1 MSQDSSFE
9 REPEDGFRTDY
20 FIFKN
25 SSTSQLLKKQGGDT
39 VTSDTQL
46 LKLMN
51 KRSGQLGSQLPPTPL
66 KKLTSGYDSYLHD
79 KVGVQKNRDVSENIE
94 QVVI

>member
-25 SSTSQLLKKQGGDT
+25 SSTNQLLKKQGLDT

-51 KRSGQLGSQLPPTPL
+51 KRSGQLGTKLPPTPL
-66 KKLTSGYDSYLHD
+66 KKKTNGYSNYLND
-79 KVGVQKNRDVSENIE
+79 KIGSQKNRDVSENIE